1 MQIPRCRI
9 KPEAILVLIA
19 CLLAVA
25 IPVLA
30 QSSAHYD
37 LSLYVVA
44 SGGGRMAGASY
55 TLLSTAGQPAADPSG
70 GDGYTMG
77 SGFWGRGKLTVIYKT
92 YLPLV
97 QCDF

>member
-1 MQIPRCRI
+1 MKR
-9 KPEAILVLIA
+9 EALLVLIA
-19 CLLAVA
+19 CLLAAA

-44 SGGGRMAGASY
+44 SGGGRMAGTSY
-55 TLLSTAGQPAADPSG
+55 TLLSTAGQPVADPSG
-70 GDGYTMG
+70 GDEYTLT
-77 SGFWGRGKLTVIYKT
+77 SGFWGEGKLTVVHKT

-97 QCDF
+97 QRDF